1 VFRKLL
7 IALGTTAAVL
17 FVGAWAGSPF
27 LAARALGEA
36 ASAGDARALERL
48 VDFPRFRD
56 SLKSEFNARLVGEM
70 RGRTGGDDPLA
81 GLGALLAPTLISGA
95 VDALVTPQAIALMVR
110 TGRTPRPGARDAD
123 PATPEKEAR
132 RTLGYRDL
140 NTFAIGFDEP
150 GRPGDRALTLLMKRR
165 GLFDWKLEAV
175 DLPEAETEAK
185 G

>member
-1 VFRKLL
+1 MFRKPL
-7 IALGTTAAVL
+7 IALGAAVAVL

-36 ASAGDARALERL
+36 AREGDARALERL

-56 SLKSEFNARLVGEM
+56 SLKSEFNARFVGEM
-70 RGRTGGDDPLA
+70 RSRGGEGDPLA

-95 VDALVTPQAIALMVR
+95 VDALVTPQAVALMVR
-110 TGRTPRPGARDAD
+110 TGQTPRPDARDAD
-123 PATPEKEAR
+123 PVTPEKEAR

-150 GRPGDRALTLLMKRR
+150 GRPGDRALTLLMKRH

-175 DLPEAETEAK
+175 DLPEEKAAEA
-185 G
+185 